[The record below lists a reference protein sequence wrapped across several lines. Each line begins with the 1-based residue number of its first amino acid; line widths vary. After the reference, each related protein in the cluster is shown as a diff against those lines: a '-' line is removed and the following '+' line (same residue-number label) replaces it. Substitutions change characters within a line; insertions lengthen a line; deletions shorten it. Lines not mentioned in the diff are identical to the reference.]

1 MSKLGNILETTKIM
15 ALTDGSGRTYNFIDK
30 AEKEKRS
37 AKMYY
42 YLWLSRL
49 FIFTTCVSMIVFL
62 SFSLALFK
70 LAPTVTVEPFLIIS
84 NQKTSDDM
92 VRYEPIAHNM
102 ASKEK
107 LMELFI
113 KQYVI
118 YRNSIVNDEIEMMT
132 RWYAGGMVHFLSSD
146 EVFADFYEGFN
157 VRMQDILQRQ
167 LSREVEILSVGR
179 VGGKN
184 SKVWKV
190 DFKTYEVSQR
200 DRSESSGS
208 LILQTQYW
216 TASITAYFI
225 PYRLF
230 MGRRLINPLGF
241 TVTRYNQ
248 SEVQFQ

>member
-1 MSKLGNILETTKIM
+1 MSKLGNILESTKLM
-15 ALTDGSGRTYNFIDK
+15 ALTDSSGHTYRFIGQG
-30 AEKEKRS
+30 EKEKQTQ
-37 AKMYY
+37 KMYY

-49 FIFTTCVSMIVFL
+49 FIFTATLSLFVFVAA
-62 SFSLALFK
+62 SLALFR
-70 LAPTVTVEPFLIIS
+70 LAPKVTVEPFLIIDNQNTS
-84 NQKTSDDM
+84 NDM

-107 LMELFI
+107 LMETFV

-118 YRNSIVNDEIEMMT
+118 YRNAVINDEIEMMT
-132 RWYAGGMVHFLSSD
+132 RWYTGGIVHFLSSND
-146 EVFADFYEGFN
+146 VFSEFYKKFQENINEV
-157 VRMQDILQRQ
+157 LTKQ
-167 LSREVEILSVGR
+167 LSREVEILSIGR

-200 DRSESSGS
+200 DRSEATGS
-208 LILQTQYW
+208 LVLNVKYW

-225 PYRLF
+225 PERLF
-230 MGRRLINPLGF
+230 TGRRLINPLGF

-248 SEVQFQ
+248 SEVEFE